1 MKHTYTLGFIT
12 FIIVILSSFQILELC
27 EVLNYTYFLLST
39 FLINVYLILSI
50 IFTQLSLDFS
60 DIDDNEQVLISHTRI
75 KITLMVVICMIINT
89 ILLFQ
94 LYDVWKV
101 LINVITYL
109 PLIYILYKISKN
121 VITNS
126 KSQHIKR
133 KTI

>member
-1 MKHTYTLGFIT
+1 MKHTFTLGFIT

-27 EVLNYTYFLLST
+27 EVVDYPYLLLSA

-50 IFTQLSLDFS
+50 MFTQLSLDFNG
-60 DIDDNEQVLISHTRI
+60 IDDNEQTLISHTKL

-101 LINVITYL
+101 LINIITYL
-109 PLIYILYKISKN
+109 PLIYAIYKITTDNIKN
-121 VITNS
+121 YFKENN
-126 KSQHIKR
+126 
-133 KTI
+133 

>member
-1 MKHTYTLGFIT
+1 MKHTFTLGFIS

-27 EVLNYTYFLLST
+27 EVLNYPYLLLFT

-50 IFTQLSLDFS
+50 MFTQLSLDFNG
-60 DIDDNEQVLISHTRI
+60 IDDNEQTLISHTKL

-89 ILLFQ
+89 TLLFQ

-109 PLIYILYKISKN
+109 PLIYVIYKITTDNIKN
-121 VITNS
+121 YFKENY
-126 KSQHIKR
+126 
-133 KTI
+133 

>member
-27 EVLNYTYFLLST
+27 EVLDYAYFSLST

-50 IFTQLSLDFS
+50 MFTQLSLDFN
-60 DIDDNEQVLISHTRI
+60 DIDDNEQTLISHTKL

-109 PLIYILYKISKN
+109 PLIYVIYKIATDNIKN
-121 VITNS
+121 YF
-126 KSQHIKR
+126 K
-133 KTI
+133 

>member
-1 MKHTYTLGFIT
+1 MKHTFTLGFIT

-27 EVLNYTYFLLST
+27 EVLDYPYLLLST

-50 IFTQLSLDFS
+50 IYTQLSLDFN

-109 PLIYILYKISKN
+109 PLIYVIYKIATDNIKN
-121 VITNS
+121 YFKENY
-126 KSQHIKR
+126 
-133 KTI
+133 

>member
-1 MKHTYTLGFIT
+1 MKHTFTLGFIT

-27 EVLNYTYFLLST
+27 EVLDYAYFSLST

-50 IFTQLSLDFS
+50 MFTQLSLDFN
-60 DIDDNEQVLISHTRI
+60 DIDDNEQTLISHTKL

-109 PLIYILYKISKN
+109 PLIYVIYKIATDNIKN
-121 VITNS
+121 YFKENN
-126 KSQHIKR
+126 
-133 KTI
+133 

>member
-1 MKHTYTLGFIT
+1 MKHTFTLGFIT

-27 EVLNYTYFLLST
+27 EVLDYPYLLLFT

-50 IFTQLSLDFS
+50 MFTQLSLDFNG
-60 DIDDNEQVLISHTRI
+60 IDDNEQTLISHTKL

-109 PLIYILYKISKN
+109 PLIYVIYKIATDNIKN
-121 VITNS
+121 YFKENY
-126 KSQHIKR
+126 
-133 KTI
+133 

>member
-1 MKHTYTLGFIT
+1 MKHTFTLGFIT

-27 EVLNYTYFLLST
+27 EVLDYTYLLLST

-50 IFTQLSLDFS
+50 IYTQLSLDFN

-109 PLIYILYKISKN
+109 PLIYVIYKIATDNIKN
-121 VITNS
+121 YFKENN
-126 KSQHIKR
+126 
-133 KTI
+133 

>member
-1 MKHTYTLGFIT
+1 MKHTFTLGFIT

-27 EVLNYTYFLLST
+27 EVVDYPYLLLFT

-50 IFTQLSLDFS
+50 MFTQLSLDFNG
-60 DIDDNEQVLISHTRI
+60 IDDNEQTLISHTKL

-109 PLIYILYKISKN
+109 PLIYVIYKIATDNIKN
-121 VITNS
+121 YFKENY
-126 KSQHIKR
+126 
-133 KTI
+133 

>member
-1 MKHTYTLGFIT
+1 MKHTFTLGFIT

-27 EVLNYTYFLLST
+27 EVLDYPYLLLFT

-50 IFTQLSLDFS
+50 IYTQLSLDFN

-109 PLIYILYKISKN
+109 SLIYVIYKIATDNIKN
-121 VITNS
+121 YFKENY
-126 KSQHIKR
+126 
-133 KTI
+133 

>member
-27 EVLNYTYFLLST
+27 EVLDYSYLLLST

-50 IFTQLSLDFS
+50 IYTQLSLGFS

-75 KITLMVVICMIINT
+75 KITLMVIICMMINT
-89 ILLFQ
+89 VLLFL

-101 LINVITYL
+101 IINVVTYL
-109 PLIYILYKISKN
+109 PLIYVIYKIYKKIN
-121 VITNS
+121 I
-126 KSQHIKR
+126 
-133 KTI
+133 

>member
-1 MKHTYTLGFIT
+1 MKHTFTLGFIT

-27 EVLNYTYFLLST
+27 EVLDYPYLLLFT

-50 IFTQLSLDFS
+50 MFTQLSLDFNG
-60 DIDDNEQVLISHTRI
+60 IDDNEQTLISHTKL
-75 KITLMVVICMIINT
+75 KITLIVVICMIINT

-109 PLIYILYKISKN
+109 PLIYVIYKITTDNIKN
-121 VITNS
+121 YFKENN
-126 KSQHIKR
+126 
-133 KTI
+133 

>member
-1 MKHTYTLGFIT
+1 MKHTFTLGFIT

-27 EVLNYTYFLLST
+27 EVVDYPYLLLFT

-50 IFTQLSLDFS
+50 MFTQLSLDFNG
-60 DIDDNEQVLISHTRI
+60 IDDNEQTLISHTKL

-109 PLIYILYKISKN
+109 PLIYVIYKIATDNIKN
-121 VITNS
+121 YFKEN
-126 KSQHIKR
+126 K
-133 KTI
+133 

>member
-27 EVLNYTYFLLST
+27 EVLDYTYFLLST

-50 IFTQLSLDFS
+50 IFTQLSLDFN

-75 KITLMVVICMIINT
+75 KITLMVIICMMINT
-89 ILLFQ
+89 VLLFL

-101 LINVITYL
+101 IINVITYL
-109 PLIYILYKISKN
+109 PLIYVIYKIATDNIKN
-121 VITNS
+121 YFKEN
-126 KSQHIKR
+126 K
-133 KTI
+133 

>member
-109 PLIYILYKISKN
+109 PLIYVIYKIATDNIKN
-121 VITNS
+121 YFKEN
-126 KSQHIKR
+126 K
-133 KTI
+133 